1 MKTKSIRQ
9 QDEQFREALK
19 AVPVRNAHV
28 KAAPLPED
36 PLRLE
41 VEVEL
46 LYRTPVQRF
55 LRRILKASPT
65 KRYRLD
71 RLGTR
76 VYNMIDGR
84 KTYGELVDEFA
95 AAEKLTFFE
104 SRALLGQFLQHL
116 SRRGLVVAAVRRPAA
131 SERGPGA

>member
-1 MKTKSIRQ
+1 VKTKSIQQ
-9 QDEQFREALK
+9 QDEQFRQALQ

-28 KAAPLPED
+28 RATPLPED

-55 LRRILKASPT
+55 LRRLLRASPT
-65 KRYRLD
+65 KRYKLD

-76 VYNMIDGR
+76 VYGMIDGR

-116 SRRGLVVAAVRRPAA
+116 ARRGLVVATVRKPA
-131 SERGPGA
+131 P

>member
-19 AVPVRNAHV
+19 AVPVRNEHV
-28 KAAPLPED
+28 RAAPLPED
-36 PLRLE
+36 PKRLE

-55 LRRILKASPT
+55 LRRLLKAAPT

-76 VYNMIDGR
+76 VYGMIDGR
-84 KTYGELVDEFA
+84 KTFGELVDEFA

-116 SRRGLVVAAVRRPAA
+116 SRRGLVVATVRKPA
-131 SERGPGA
+131 P

>member
-1 MKTKSIRQ
+1 MKTKSIQQ
-9 QDEQFREALK
+9 QDEQFRQALQ

-28 KAAPLPED
+28 KATPLPED
-36 PLRLE
+36 PQRLE

-46 LYRTPVQRF
+46 LYRTPLQRL
-55 LRRILKASPT
+55 LRRLLKAAPT

-76 VYNMIDGR
+76 VYGMIDGR

-104 SRALLGQFLQHL
+104 SRALVGQYLQTL
-116 SRRGLVVAAVRRPAA
+116 TRKGLVVATLPRR
-131 SERGPGA
+131 G

>member
-1 MKTKSIRQ
+1 MKTKSVRQ

-55 LRRILKASPT
+55 LRRLLRAAPT

-76 VYNMIDGR
+76 VYGMIDGR
-84 KTYGELVDEFA
+84 KTFGELVDEFA

-104 SRALLGQFLQHL
+104 SRALLGQYLQHL
-116 SRRGLVVAAVRRPAA
+116 SRRGLVVATMRRPA
-131 SERGPGA
+131 P

>member
-28 KAAPLPED
+28 KATPLPED
-36 PLRLE
+36 PERLD

-55 LRRILKASPT
+55 LRRLLKAAPS
-65 KRYRLD
+65 KHYRLD

-76 VYNMIDGR
+76 VYRMIDGR

-116 SRRGLVVAAVRRPAA
+116 SRRGLVVATVRKPA
-131 SERGPGA
+131 P

>member
-19 AVPVRNAHV
+19 AVPVRNEHV
-28 KAAPLPED
+28 RAAPLPED
-36 PLRLE
+36 PTRLE

-46 LYRTPVQRF
+46 LYRT
-55 LRRILKASPT
+55 
-65 KRYRLD
+65 
-71 RLGTR
+71 R
-76 VYNMIDGR
+76 VYGMIDGR
-84 KTYGELVDEFA
+84 KTFGELVDEFA

-116 SRRGLVVAAVRRPAA
+116 SRRGLVVATVRKPA
-131 SERGPGA
+131 P

>member
-9 QDEQFREALK
+9 QDEQFRKALK

-36 PLRLE
+36 PQRLE

-46 LYRTPVQRF
+46 LYRTPLQRF
-55 LRRILKASPT
+55 LRRVLRAAPT

-76 VYNMIDGR
+76 VYGMIDGR
-84 KTYGELVDEFA
+84 KTFGELVDEFA

-104 SRALLGQFLQHL
+104 SRALLGQYLQHL
-116 SRRGLVVAAVRRPAA
+116 SRRGLVVATLRRPA
-131 SERGPGA
+131 P

>member
-1 MKTKSIRQ
+1 MKTKSIQQ
-9 QDEQFREALK
+9 QDEQFRQALQ

-28 KAAPLPED
+28 RATPLPED
-36 PLRLE
+36 PQRLE

-55 LRRILKASPT
+55 LRRLLRASPT
-65 KRYRLD
+65 KRYKLD
-71 RLGTR
+71 R
-76 VYNMIDGR
+76 MIDGR

-116 SRRGLVVAAVRRPAA
+116 ARRGLVVATVRKSAP
-131 SERGPGA
+131 

>member
-1 MKTKSIRQ
+1 MKTKSIQQ
-9 QDEQFREALK
+9 QDEQFRAALE

-28 KAAPLPED
+28 KVRPIPED
-36 PLRLE
+36 PRRLE

-46 LYRTPVQRF
+46 LYRTPVQRL
-55 LRRILKASPT
+55 LRRLFRAAPT

-104 SRALLGQFLQHL
+104 ARALLGQFLQHL
-116 SRRGLVVAAVRRPAA
+116 SRRGLVVAAMRRPA
-131 SERGPGA
+131 P

>member
-1 MKTKSIRQ
+1 MRTKSIQQ
-9 QDEQFREALK
+9 QDEQFRQALR
-19 AVPVRNAHV
+19 AVPVRNTHV
-28 KAAPLPED
+28 RTRPLPED
-36 PLRLE
+36 PERLE

-46 LYRTPVQRF
+46 LYRSPVQRL
-55 LRRILKASPT
+55 LRRLLRASPT
-65 KRYRLD
+65 KRYKLD

-116 SRRGLVVAAVRRPAA
+116 SRRGLVVAGVRRAA
-131 SERGPGA
+131 P

>member
-9 QDEQFREALK
+9 QDEQFRAALE

-28 KAAPLPED
+28 KAKPLPED
-36 PLRLE
+36 PRRLE

-46 LYRTPVQRF
+46 LYRTPLQRL
-55 LRRILKASPT
+55 LRRLLRASPT

-76 VYNMIDGR
+76 VYGMIDGR

-116 SRRGLVVAAVRRPAA
+116 SRRGLVVAAMRRPA
-131 SERGPGA
+131 P

>member
-1 MKTKSIRQ
+1 MRTKSIRQ

-19 AVPVRNAHV
+19 AVPVRNGHV
-28 KAAPLPED
+28 RAAPLPED
-36 PLRLE
+36 PKRLE

-46 LYRTPVQRF
+46 LYRTPLQRL
-55 LRRILKASPT
+55 LRRLLRAAPT

-76 VYNMIDGR
+76 VYGMIDGR
-84 KTYGELVDEFA
+84 KTFGELVDEFA

-104 SRALLGQFLQHL
+104 SRALLGQYLQHL
-116 SRRGLVVAAVRRPAA
+116 SRRGLVVATLRRPA
-131 SERGPGA
+131 P

>member
-19 AVPVRNAHV
+19 AVPVRNEHV
-28 KAAPLPED
+28 RAAPLPED
-36 PLRLE
+36 PKRLE

-46 LYRTPVQRF
+46 LYRTPLQRL
-55 LRRILKASPT
+55 LRRLLRAAPT
-65 KRYRLD
+65 KRYKLD

-76 VYNMIDGR
+76 VYGMIDGR
-84 KTYGELVDEFA
+84 KTFGELVDEFA

-104 SRALLGQFLQHL
+104 SRALLGQYLQHL
-116 SRRGLVVAAVRRPAA
+116 SRRGLVVATLRRP
-131 SERGPGA
+131 G

>member
-9 QDEQFREALK
+9 QDEQFRAALE

-28 KAAPLPED
+28 KATPLPED
-36 PLRLE
+36 PQRLE

-46 LYRTPVQRF
+46 LYRTPLQRL
-55 LRRILKASPT
+55 LRRLLRASPT

-76 VYNMIDGR
+76 VYGMIDGR

-116 SRRGLVVAAVRRPAA
+116 SRRGLVVAAMRRQ
-131 SERGPGA
+131 

>member
-9 QDEQFREALK
+9 QDEQFRAALE

-28 KAAPLPED
+28 KAKPLPED
-36 PLRLE
+36 PHRLE

-46 LYRTPVQRF
+46 LYRTPLQRL
-55 LRRILKASPT
+55 LRRLLRASPT

-76 VYNMIDGR
+76 VYGMIDGR

-116 SRRGLVVAAVRRPAA
+116 SRRGLVVAAMRRPA
-131 SERGPGA
+131 P

>member
-9 QDEQFREALK
+9 QDEQFREALQ

-36 PLRLE
+36 PQRLE

-55 LRRILKASPT
+55 LRRLLKAAPT

-76 VYNMIDGR
+76 VYGMIDGR
-84 KTYGELVDEFA
+84 KTFGELVDDFA

-104 SRALLGQFLQHL
+104 SRALLGQYLQHL
-116 SRRGLVVAAVRRPAA
+116 SRRGLVVATLRKPA
-131 SERGPGA
+131 P

>member
-1 MKTKSIRQ
+1 MKTKSIQQ
-9 QDEQFREALK
+9 QDEQFRQALQ

-28 KAAPLPED
+28 RATPLPED
-36 PLRLE
+36 PQRLE

-55 LRRILKASPT
+55 LRRLLRA
-65 KRYRLD
+65 Y
-71 RLGTR
+71 G
-76 VYNMIDGR
+76 MIDGR

-116 SRRGLVVAAVRRPAA
+116 ARRGLVVATMRKPA
-131 SERGPGA
+131 P

>member
-1 MKTKSIRQ
+1 MKTKSIQQ
-9 QDEQFREALK
+9 QDEQFRQALQ

-28 KAAPLPED
+28 RATPLP
-36 PLRLE
+36 
-41 VEVEL
+41 EVEL

-55 LRRILKASPT
+55 LRRLLRASPT
-65 KRYRLD
+65 KRYKLD

-76 VYNMIDGR
+76 VYRMIDGR

-116 SRRGLVVAAVRRPAA
+116 ARRGLVVATVRKPA
-131 SERGPGA
+131 P

>member
-1 MKTKSIRQ
+1 MRTKSIRQ

-28 KAAPLPED
+28 KATPLPED
-36 PLRLE
+36 PQRLE

-55 LRRILKASPT
+55 LRRVLKAAPT
-65 KRYRLD
+65 KRYKLD

-76 VYNMIDGR
+76 VYEMIDGR

-104 SRALLGQFLQHL
+104 ARALLGQFLQHL
-116 SRRGLVVAAVRRPAA
+116 SRRGLVVATMRRPAPR
-131 SERGPGA
+131 S

>member
-1 MKTKSIRQ
+1 MKTLPVAV
-9 QDEQFREALK
+9 QDARFREALR

-28 KAAPLPED
+28 RAAPLPDD
-36 PLRLE
+36 PERLD

-46 LYRTPVQRF
+46 LYRTPLQRA
-55 LRRILKASPT
+55 LRRILRAAPT
-65 KRYRLD
+65 KHYKLD

-76 VYNMIDGR
+76 VYRMIDG
-84 KTYGELVDEFA
+84 KKNFGMLVDEFA

-116 SRRGLVVAAVRRPAA
+116 ARRGLVVAGIPK
-131 SERGPGA
+131 S

>member
-1 MKTKSIRQ
+1 MKTKSIQQ
-9 QDEQFREALK
+9 QDEQFRTALR

-28 KAAPLPED
+28 KAIPDPED
-36 PLRLE
+36 PERLD

-46 LYRTPVQRF
+46 LYRTPLQRL
-55 LRRILKASPT
+55 LRRLLRAAPS

-76 VYNMIDGR
+76 VYRMIDGR
-84 KTYGELVDEFA
+84 KTYAQLVDEFA

-116 SRRGLVVAAVRRPAA
+116 SRRGLVVATVRKSAP
-131 SERGPGA
+131 

>member
-1 MKTKSIRQ
+1 MRTKSIRQ

-28 KAAPLPED
+28 KAMPLPED
-36 PLRLE
+36 PQRLE

-55 LRRILKASPT
+55 LRRVLKAAPT
-65 KRYRLD
+65 KRYKLD

-76 VYNMIDGR
+76 VYEMIDGR

-104 SRALLGQFLQHL
+104 ARALLGQFLQHL
-116 SRRGLVVAAVRRPAA
+116 SRRGLVVATMRRPAP
-131 SERGPGA
+131 RP

>member
-9 QDEQFREALK
+9 QDEQFRQALK

-28 KAAPLPED
+28 KATPLPED
-36 PLRLE
+36 PRRLE

-46 LYRTPVQRF
+46 LYRTPLQRF
-55 LRRILKASPT
+55 LRRVLRAAPT

-76 VYNMIDGR
+76 VYRMIDGR

-95 AAEKLTFFE
+95 AEEKLTFFE

-116 SRRGLVVAAVRRPAA
+116 SRRGLVVATVRKPA
-131 SERGPGA
+131 P